1 MKVCFTLKFLTIDR
15 KCRIRH
21 CSLSLLPLYQDNRI
35 YDMLTSNETFDTP
48 VTLTFLWIA
57 SLDLQYWSHWEH
69 LRIESAETQYTG
81 VDNRILPHRYGEN
94 NLCQVGHITMLWII
108 YLGWYSKDFHNEN
121 TDIWLFMQFLVIGM
135 LLFMHINVLI
145 LYFFCH
151 NKAFIQTIIC
161 ISIDRHFRSEQ
172 TH

>member
-1 MKVCFTLKFLTIDR
+1 
-15 KCRIRH
+15 
-21 CSLSLLPLYQDNRI
+21 
-35 YDMLTSNETFDTP
+35 MLTSNETFDTP

-121 TDIWLFMQFLVIGM
+121 TDIWLFYAVSGYRNVTFYAYKCVNTVFL
-135 LLFMHINVLI
+135 LS
-145 LYFFCH
+145 
-151 NKAFIQTIIC
+151 Q
-161 ISIDRHFRSEQ
+161 
-172 TH
+172 